1 MTEAEVPA
9 MRRAELL
16 TEMLRIRDGI
26 RTGFGACFLELR
38 TW

>member
-1 MTEAEVPA
+1 VTEAEVPA

-16 TEMLRIRDGI
+16 TETLRIRA
-26 RTGFGACFLELR
+26 GFGACFLELR